1 MIDNLKLILPFLQ
14 FTSEDDFYYLQILQ
28 RKKENP
34 QLGSNSRVIKN
45 YYIRSVAYLEEHYD
59 EIKKLC
65 EVFNARASIR
75 LNKRS
80 YYKTA
85 FKSLENMA
93 GTMANK
99 DFNKLMKSY
108 DRACGQGHNDP
119 IKKWIIDIDKDEII
133 WIPQVI
139 FSIQNCEPSGNKI
152 LAQIPSKTGIHL
164 ITSSF
169 NVEQF
174 KNKFSQELEVY
185 QMENINL
192 EIHKDNPTN
201 LYIS

>member
-1 MIDNLKLILPFLQ
+1 MIDNLKHILPFLQ

-45 YYIRSVAYLEEHYD
+45 YYIRSLDYLLEHYD

-85 FKSLENMA
+85 FKSLENVA

-108 DRACGQGHNDP
+108 DRACGLGHNDP
-119 IKKWIIDIDKDEII
+119 EKKWILDVDGE
-133 WIPQVI
+133 
-139 FSIQNCEPSGNKI
+139 
-152 LAQIPSKTGIHL
+152 LAQDKEFIAEVCTTVCFTPPLGLDKIYTCIPSKSGVHI
-164 ITSSF
+164 ITKPF
-169 NVEQF
+169 NLEQF
-174 KNKFSQELEVY
+174 GKKYPDIEV
-185 QMENINL
+185 
-192 EIHKDNPTN
+192 HKDNPTN
-201 LYIS
+201 LYIP